1 MSLSAASKDGG
12 WLDGCLAG
20 SSLCGVFFFFLLFVD
35 DVGRGDCVLAVS
47 FFLFG
52 QRGGGEIVK
61 GFAAAH
67 KLG

>member
-20 SSLCGVFFFFLLFVD
+20 SSLCGVFFLFVD

-61 GFAAAH
+61 GFAAAD